1 MARVLV
7 IDDDEMTR
15 RLVSRM
21 LAGLA
26 FQEAFGKVT
35 VGMNALLETA

>member
-1 MARVLV
+1 MARALV

-26 FQEAFGKVT
+26 FQEAFGKVR
-35 VGMNALLETA
+35 

>member
-15 RLVSRM
+15 TLVIRM
-21 LAGLA
+21 LAGFA
-26 FQEAFGKVT
+26 FQEAFGKVRLGT
-35 VGMNALLETA
+35 NALLETA

>member
-15 RLVSRM
+15 TLVIRM
-21 LAGLA
+21 LGGLA
-26 FQEAFGKVT
+26 FQEAFGKVR
-35 VGMNALLETA
+35 